1 MTHFTHSL
9 HLTNLSAPQTLRVP
23 ADPAHT
29 AGLVLCGGAASRLGG
44 IDKGLLSFHGRALVD
59 MALQAIEPHCSERM
73 ISANRNLQ
81 QYADRH
87 LRVIPDLKF
96 SLESAHEGPLAGIQA
111 GLTASALPWL
121 LVVPCDCPR
130 VSQASLLRLTQTA
143 KEQSRPCYLLGQP
156 TFTLLPVDC
165 LASLN
170 HFLAHGRRRLGD
182 WLTELNAVGVEP
194 VAMDELHSLNT
205 PDDLRYLAPGL

>member
-1 MTHFTHSL
+1 MTDSAHS
-9 HLTNLSAPQTLRVP
+9 TRSSNRSAPQTLRVS
-23 ADPAHT
+23 AEFANT

-44 IDKGLLSFHGRALVD
+44 VDKGLLSFHGKALVD
-59 MALQAIEPHCSERM
+59 IALEAIAPHCSERM
-73 ISANRNLQ
+73 ISANRNVQ

-87 LRVIPDLKF
+87 LRVIPDLQF

-111 GLTASALPWL
+111 GLTASKMPWL

-130 VSQASLLRLTQTA
+130 VSQASLLRLGQTA

-170 HFLAHGRRRLGD
+170 HFLGHGRRRLGD
-182 WLTELNAVGVEP
+182 WLTELHAVGVEP
-194 VAMDELHSLNT
+194 AAMDELHSLNT
-205 PDDLRYLAPGL
+205 PDDLRYLAPGS